1 MSDSLKVLMMGGPR
15 TGKTSAL
22 AGLVDSMINGE
33 VNKLISVRDVTE
45 GDAVKQKLAQKVEHL
60 KETLKQSYG
69 KTIIV
74 DDSSTNA
81 YQRYV
86 IEFAIPGTDGK
97 MDIVFTD
104 ANGEFFESGR
114 EHSSEI
120 CQMIK
125 DSDVFVIAIDT
136 PSLMEAVNPENLLM
150 NEAVNKA
157 INNVSDIHNFIT
169 YLDDKDGADAKM
181 VIFVPLKCEKWAQEG
196 KLDEVACRVKDVYA
210 VPIQAL
216 SNFKNVEVDI
226 IPIQT
231 VGSIVFSEH
240 LKSYLCLHGNDTPL
254 RCSLADGKKKVR
266 FADGS
271 ERVVDGTKDKF
282 VIDPQSPVREGSS
295 ILRPNSWFKVV
306 SKSYSPH
313 NCEQLAYYILRF
325 VLAKYLFV
333 KEIENRKEKEK
344 EKRNLLWKIKNAGK
358 VVVNVTKA
366 VIKEIDDFK
375 EYPTA
380 EGIITAIDN
389 IFRIVVRYFGTIN
402 YEQLRNLVSSLNEQ
416 SMIKSKDEGICCLK
430 KSLLSYD

>member
-1 MSDSLKVLMMGGPR
+1 MADSLRVLMMGGPR
-15 TGKTSAL
+15 SGKTSVL

-33 VNKLISVRDVTE
+33 VSKLISVRDVTE
-45 GDAVKQKLAQKVEHL
+45 GDAVNQKLAQKVGHL
-60 KETLKQSYG
+60 KDTLKQSYG

-74 DDSSTNA
+74 DDSKTEA

-114 EHSSEI
+114 KHSSEI
-120 CQMIK
+120 CQMVK
-125 DSDVFVIAIDT
+125 DSDVFVVAIDT
-136 PSLMEAVNPENLLM
+136 PSLMEAVNPENHLM

-157 INNVSDIHNFIT
+157 VNNVGDIHNFIT
-169 YLDDKDGADAKM
+169 YLDDKNGADAKM

-196 KLDEVACRVKDVYA
+196 RLDEVARRVKDVYA

-216 SNFKNVEVDI
+216 SSFKNVEVDI

-254 RCSLADGKKKVR
+254 RCSLVNGKKIVR

-271 ERVVDGTKDKF
+271 EREVDGSKDKF
-282 VIDPQSPVREGSS
+282 VIDPQSPIREESS
-295 ILRPNSWFKVV
+295 ILRPNSWFTVV

-325 VLAKYLFV
+325 VLSKYLFT
-333 KEIENRKEKEK
+333 KELENRNKTRPNARWILKDVGK
-344 EKRNLLWKIKNAGK
+344 AFVDFIKDPVYNYDNLRFTIGYYIRK
-358 VVVNVTKA
+358 VV
-366 VIKEIDDFK
+366 
-375 EYPTA
+375 EYM
-380 EGIITAIDN
+380 
-389 IFRIVVRYFGTIN
+389 GTIN
-402 YEQLRNLVSSLNEQ
+402 YDQLHNFISSIKEQNL
-416 SMIKSKDEGICCLK
+416 IKTADEGICCLK

>member
-114 EHSSEI
+114 KHSSEI
-120 CQMIK
+120 CQMVK
-125 DSDVFVIAIDT
+125 DSDVFVVAIDT
-136 PSLMEAVNPENLLM
+136 PSLMEAVNPENHLM
-150 NEAVNKA
+150 NEAVNKV

-169 YLDDKDGADAKM
+169 YLDDKNGADAKM
-181 VIFVPLKCEKWAQEG
+181 VIFVPLKCEKWAHEG
-196 KLDEVACRVKDVYA
+196 MLDEVASRVRDVYA
-210 VPIQAL
+210 TPIQAL
-216 SNFKNVEVDI
+216 SDFKNVEVDI

-240 LKSYLCLHGNDTPL
+240 LKSYLCMHGNDTPL
-254 RCSLADGKKKVR
+254 RCSLVDGKKKVR
-266 FADGS
+266 FADGG
-271 ERVVDGTKDKF
+271 ERKIDKAIDVFKD
-282 VIDPQSPVREGSS
+282 DPQSPIREGSS

-325 VLAKYLFV
+325 ILAKYLFV
-333 KEIENRKEKEK
+333 KEIENSHDK
-344 EKRNLLWKIKNAGK
+344 KRSFLWKIKKVGK
-358 VVVNVTKA
+358 KVVNVTKEIIQD
-366 VIKEIDDFK
+366 VIDLREA
-375 EYPTA
+375 PTA
-380 EGIITAIDN
+380 EAIYFAINNIIRT
-389 IFRIVVRYFGTIN
+389 VVRYFGTIN
-402 YEQLRNLVSSLNEQ
+402 YEQLHNLVSSLDKQ
-416 SMIKSKDEGICCLK
+416 SMIKSEGEGICCLK
-430 KSLLSYD
+430 KSLLNYD

>member
-15 TGKTSAL
+15 TGKTSVL

-74 DDSSTNA
+74 DDSKTEA

-120 CQMIK
+120 CQMVK

-136 PSLMEAVNPENLLM
+136 PSLMEAVNPENHLM

-169 YLDDKDGADAKM
+169 YLDDKNGADAKM
-181 VIFVPLKCEKWAQEG
+181 VIFVPLKCEKWAHEG
-196 KLDEVACRVKDVYA
+196 MLDEVASRVRDVYA
-210 VPIQAL
+210 TPIQAL
-216 SNFKNVEVDI
+216 SDFKNVEVDI

-240 LKSYLCLHGNDTPL
+240 LKSYLCMHGNDTPL
-254 RCSLADGKKKVR
+254 RCSLIDGKKKVR

-333 KEIENRKEKEK
+333 KEIENSHDK
-344 EKRNLLWKIKNAGK
+344 KRSFLWKIKKVGK
-358 VVVNVTKA
+358 KVVNVTKEIIQD
-366 VIKEIDDFK
+366 VIDFR
-375 EYPTA
+375 EAPTA
-380 EGIITAIDN
+380 EAIYSAINNIIRT
-389 IFRIVVRYFGTIN
+389 VVRYFGTIN
-402 YEQLRNLVSSLNEQ
+402 YEQLHNLVSSLDKQ

>member
-1 MSDSLKVLMMGGPR
+1 MADSLKVLMMGGPR
-15 TGKTSAL
+15 SGKTSAL

-33 VNKLISVRDVTE
+33 VSKLISVRDVTE
-45 GDAVKQKLAQKVEHL
+45 SDAVKQKLAQKVKHL
-60 KETLKQSYG
+60 KETLIESYC

-74 DDSSTNA
+74 DDSKTEA

-97 MDIVFTD
+97 MNIVFTD

-120 CQMIK
+120 CQMVEE
-125 DSDVFVIAIDT
+125 SDVFVIAIDT

-181 VIFVPLKCEKWAQEG
+181 VIFVPLKCEKWAHEG
-196 KLDEVACRVKDVYA
+196 RLDEVARRVRDVYA

-216 SNFKNVEVDI
+216 SSFKNVEVDI

-240 LKSYLCLHGNDTPL
+240 LKSYLCMHGNDTPL
-254 RCSLADGKKKVR
+254 RCSRVDGKKKVR
-266 FADGS
+266 FADGA
-271 ERVVDGTKDKF
+271 EREIDKTTDVFKD
-282 VIDPQSPVREGSS
+282 DPLSPVREGSS

-325 VLAKYLFV
+325 VLSKYLFI
-333 KEIENRKEKEK
+333 KEAEERKKQAKRENRSWLRVVLTAAIAVISWPVAVIYYVASKAVEYMGTISYSQLHDLISSLKE
-344 EKRNLLWKIKNAGK
+344 RNLIK
-358 VVVNVTKA
+358 
-366 VIKEIDDFK
+366 
-375 EYPTA
+375 TA
-380 EGIITAIDN
+380 
-389 IFRIVVRYFGTIN
+389 
-402 YEQLRNLVSSLNEQ
+402 
-416 SMIKSKDEGICCLK
+416 DEGICCLK
-430 KSLLSYD
+430 KSMLIYD